1 MESTTQNQTSE
12 IYTETIGTNNLV
24 NNIKTYLI
32 NPLSMGLAGFT
43 AFFSLIIFTNLFSYL
58 FGMSDS
64 FSLEVNDVILSL
76 TGFVFAAGTKF
87 LEFFSKEEN

>member
-1 MESTTQNQTSE
+1 MQ
-12 IYTETIGTNNLV
+12 
-24 NNIKTYLI
+24 NIKTYLI

-43 AFFSLIIFTNLFSYL
+43 AFFSLIVFTNLFSYL

-76 TGFVFAAGTKF
+76 TGFVFAAGAKF
-87 LEFFSKEEN
+87 LNFLKEDN

>member
-1 MESTTQNQTSE
+1 MDSIRENQTSE
-12 IYTETIGTNNLV
+12 VYTETIGTNNSV
-24 NNIKTYLI
+24 QNIKTYLI

-43 AFFSLIIFTNLFSYL
+43 AFFSLIVFTNLFSYL

-76 TGFVFAAGTKF
+76 TGFVFAAGAKF
-87 LEFFSKEEN
+87 LEFFSKEDN